1 MVNKSFFCIAI
12 GIASLVLFGLTAYGQ
27 ELKPK
32 IRIANSAVSVT
43 ALPLVAAREWGF
55 FRGQGLEAEII
66 MIAPSVSAPA
76 LIGGE
81 IDYVAG
87 VGPGSVSATLG
98 GLPMRAVWFSSNRI
112 SYWLMTSP
120 QYKTLQDLKGKK
132 VGVTGSLWATN
143 HVALVIAL
151 EKLGINPKDYI
162 MLALPASEMQR
173 SLESGFLDAASMN
186 PPVVFAVQRK
196 GFHRVLDVS
205 SLVEM
210 PAGGLTA
217 LTKDIKGK
225 PEEVKRVIRALQMA
239 KEAIRK
245 SKERSVDLMMRTLKM
260 ERESAASTYDVFL
273 TSLSVDGV
281 PSRAGMEILIRSIQ
295 AQGRF
300 GDKKPAFSD
309 VADDR
314 LAIEVARELGYK
326 AQ

>member
-1 MVNKSFFCIAI
+1 
-12 GIASLVLFGLTAYGQ
+12 
-27 ELKPK
+27 
-32 IRIANSAVSVT
+32 
-43 ALPLVAAREWGF
+43 
-55 FRGQGLEAEII
+55 
-66 MIAPSVSAPA
+66 
-76 LIGGE
+76 
-81 IDYVAG
+81 
-87 VGPGSVSATLG
+87 
-98 GLPMRAVWFSSNRI
+98 
-112 SYWLMTSP
+112 
-120 QYKTLQDLKGKK
+120 
-132 VGVTGSLWATN
+132 
-143 HVALVIAL
+143 
-151 EKLGINPKDYI
+151 

-196 GFHRVLDVS
+196 GFHRVLDVG

-210 PAGGLTA
+210 PGGGLTA

-225 PEEVKRVIRALQMA
+225 PEEVKRIIRALQMA
-239 KEAIRK
+239 KETIRK

-260 ERESAASTYDVFL
+260 ERDSAASTYDVFL

-300 GDKKPAFSD
+300 ADKKPAFSD

-326 AQ
+326 VP